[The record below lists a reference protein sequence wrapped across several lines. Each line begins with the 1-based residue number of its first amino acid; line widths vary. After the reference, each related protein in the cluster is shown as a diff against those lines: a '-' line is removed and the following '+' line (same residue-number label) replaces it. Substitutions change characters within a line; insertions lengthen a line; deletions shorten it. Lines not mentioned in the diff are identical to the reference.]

1 VRCTKGERI
10 VFHFRGGKVTGLV
23 GYFDSDRA
31 LADLGLAPE
40 DGSPD
45 S

>member
-1 VRCTKGERI
+1 